1 MPGKE
6 ALNREKIEE
15 NSDYSVILEL
25 DIWFVGYKHTLFLP
39 LVMFDVGID
48 VANFKESHFKNS
60 GGENILL

>member
-15 NSDYSVILEL
+15 NSDYSDILEF
-25 DIWFVGYKHTLFLP
+25 DIGFAGYKLTLFLP
-39 LVMFDVGID
+39 LVMFEVGID
-48 VANFKESHFKNS
+48 VANFKESHFKNY